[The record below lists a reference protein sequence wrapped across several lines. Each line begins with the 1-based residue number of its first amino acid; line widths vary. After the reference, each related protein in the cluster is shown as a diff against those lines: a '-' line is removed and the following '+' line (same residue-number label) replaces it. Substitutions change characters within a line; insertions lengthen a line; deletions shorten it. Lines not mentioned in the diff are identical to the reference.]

1 MKISVLILILISNF
15 SYAFN
20 CEKELINKYLKNS
33 PTYQLLSFKK
43 IIIEKS
49 TFCFQWELLV
59 EKNIENNHQFLNE
72 LVLNY
77 NKEELATNNNV
88 MFFLDQTA
96 IIILSLEKLDEKV
109 KLSVVISDGSNL
121 LKFARDILIKEK
133 AKIQF
138 LEYKKELD
146 GVDLEIKKNKE
157 FYVALINQKNTD
169 NINNESAIADNLK
182 VCEMLWRKKRDIILN
197 KPEVSV
203 QFEK

>member
-20 CEKELINKYLKNS
+20 CEKELINKYLKIS

-43 IIIEKS
+43 INIEKG
-49 TFCFQWELLV
+49 TFCFQWELFV
-59 EKNIENNHQFLNE
+59 EENIENNHQFLND
-72 LVLNY
+72 LVLDH
-77 NKEELATNNNV
+77 NKEESVTNNNV
-88 MFFLDQTA
+88 KFFLDRST
-96 IIILSLEKLDEKV
+96 IIILSLANMDEKV

-133 AKIQF
+133 AKIKF
-138 LEYKKELD
+138 LEYKKELE

-157 FYVALINQKNTD
+157 NYVALINQKNTE

-182 VCEMLWRKKRDIILN
+182 EYDLLVQKKLMIVAKTIN
-197 KPEVSV
+197 VSTRC
-203 QFEK
+203 Q